1 MLTNSQKKQLRGL
14 ASTLKLKYQL
24 GKEGITNSLVDM
36 LDKAL
41 VSHELIKINIMK
53 GSETPKMEL
62 ALDLSSK
69 LNAEVVQVIG
79 NTISLYRRNNKNPKI
94 QLVK

>member
-14 ASTLKLKYQL
+14 ASTLKVKYQL
-24 GKEGITNSLVDM
+24 GKTGITDSLVDV

-41 VSHELIKINIMK
+41 TAHELVKIVIMK
-53 GSETPKMEL
+53 GVETPKMEL

-79 NTISLYRRNNKNPKI
+79 NTFSLYRRNKDNPKI
-94 QLVK
+94 QFVK